1 MRSESLQDFLDAARI
16 AFAGHV
22 EHPDAIA
29 SIDRIFAALETP
41 GELPSTSG
49 TRLPA
54 CTHLAEAA
62 DLSRFSDPS
71 LHRLVEAFLQLEPDL
86 HWRPR
91 SGDCT
96 NAGPGFAENHANAY
110 IVGPGGAERR
120 SDVWIGMSLVAP
132 NIRYPD
138 HTHPPE
144 ETYLVLSPGQFMQ
157 GADNWLEPGI
167 GGTLYNPPGILHAM
181 HSGDAPLLAL
191 WALWAE
197 PQDR

>member
-1 MRSESLQDFLDAARI
+1 MRSESLQDFLAAART
-16 AFAGHV
+16 AFAAHV
-22 EHPDAIA
+22 DHPRATD
-29 SIDRIFAALETP
+29 SLHRIFAALETP
-41 GELPSTSG
+41 GEWSETFG
-49 TRLPA
+49 ARLPA
-54 CTHLAEAA
+54 CAHLAEAT
-62 DLSRFSDPS
+62 DLSHFTDPS
-71 LHRLVEAFLQLEPDL
+71 LRALVKSFLRLEPDL
-86 HWRPR
+86 YWRPR

-110 IVGPGGAERR
+110 IVGPGGIERR

-157 GADNWLEPGI
+157 GHDNWFEPGV

-181 HSGDAPLLAL
+181 HSGAAPLLAL

-197 PQDR
+197 PKGQ

>member
-1 MRSESLQDFLDAARI
+1 MRPESLQDFLSAARA
-16 AFAGHV
+16 AFAVHV
-22 EHPDAIA
+22 TEPRATV
-29 SIDRIFAALETP
+29 SLNRIFAALETP
-41 GELPSTSG
+41 GVLTEARG
-49 TRLPA
+49 ARLPA
-54 CTHLAEAA
+54 CTHLAEAT
-62 DLSRFSDPS
+62 DLAKFSDAS
-71 LHRLVEAFLQLEPDL
+71 LHRLIETFMQLEPDL
-86 HWRPR
+86 QWRPR

-110 IVGPGGAERR
+110 IVGPGGTERR

-157 GADNWLEPGI
+157 GAGNWFEPGI

-197 PQDR
+197 PHDG